1 MSDQRMPTHHGVET
15 SVEGSFSNKTMQLLY
30 QRKSCRRFQQKK
42 IPPKLLEQ
50 VLGVGVH
57 APSGGNLQNV
67 SIVKVEDQERRQRL
81 MGALGNQR
89 FIGEAPVNLVFCLD
103 LRRNKRWAE
112 LEIAPFTANCTLGFF
127 LMGVQ
132 ETGIVAQNICTAADS
147 AGLGS
152 CYVGNVL
159 WATKAVSA
167 ILELPKYVFPTVLLS
182 LGYSSDNRS
191 QTKKHRLGTIL
202 HSETYRDLNDEDLLA
217 ACKEKWTEEGYRRI
231 ELTEGRLE
239 VLYST
244 CEKVHGREFAEK
256 SVARARMQGYISP
269 VQRYFGLHYRADWV
283 LMSGGNSGF
292 MKVIEESGFDCFRDY
307 LPE

>member
-1 MSDQRMPTHHGVET
+1 MPTHHGVET
-15 SVEGSFSNKTMQLLY
+15 IVEGTYPNKTIRLLY

-42 IPPKLLEQ
+42 IPSKLLEQ
-50 VLGVGVH
+50 VLGVGAH

-67 SIVKVEDQERRQRL
+67 SIVKVEDPERRRRL

-89 FIGEAPVNLVFCLD
+89 FIGEAPIDLVFCLD
-103 LRRNKRWAE
+103 MRRNKRWAE
-112 LEIAPFTANCTLGFF
+112 LEVAPFTANSTLGFF

-147 AGLGS
+147 VGLGS

-159 WATKAVSA
+159 WATKPVSE

-182 LGYSSDNRS
+182 LGYCSEKRF
-191 QTKKHRLGTIL
+191 QTRKHRLSTIL
-202 HSETYRDLNDEDLLA
+202 HSETYRDPGDEDLLA
-217 ACKEKWTEEGYRRI
+217 ACREKWTEEGYRRVG
-231 ELTEGRLE
+231 LTEDRLE

-244 CEKVHGREFAEK
+244 CEKVHGKEFAER
-256 SVARARMQGYISP
+256 SVARARMQGFISP

-292 MKVIEESGFDCFRDY
+292 MKVVEESGFDCFRDY
-307 LPE
+307 LPG